1 MSGKDST
8 DNESTPVA
16 SKTIKK
22 IKIRPGGDSQSYSRS
37 STPTTPRKPRKAPVA
52 KDPPAATDSG
62 AINNEVQF
70 QS

>member
-22 IKIRPGGDSQSYSRS
+22 IKIRRGGDSQSYSRS

-52 KDPPAATDSG
+52 KDSPAGTGSG
-62 AINNEVQF
+62 TINNEVQF